1 MEELVLPSYAKVN
14 LVLDVLDRRPDGY
27 HNICTIMVPV
37 SLADQ
42 IHLRLAPQIS
52 VESVPAVPGPP
63 EANLA
68 YRAACLLKDAAGYP
82 HGAAIRLEK
91 AIPMAG
97 GLAGGSSN
105 AAAVLTGLN
114 QLWGTKLSQA
124 ELMQLAIQLGSDVP
138 FFIDPQPAKVEG
150 IGERVTPISAPAPVW
165 MVLATPAVSKS
176 TGTVY
181 RWLDEL
187 PHLSHP
193 NSMGMERALAAGDLK
208 GIAACLG
215 NVFEQ
220 VMLPRHPVIGQVKQ
234 QMLEHGAL
242 GALMSGAG
250 PTVFGIMPD
259 EEAARKASAQIA
271 ELGYRSWPVHMV
283 NHC

>member
-1 MEELVLPSYAKVN
+1 MEELALPSYAKVN
-14 LVLDVLDRRPDGY
+14 LVLDVRDRRPDGY

-37 SLADQ
+37 SLADRV
-42 IHLRLAPQIS
+42 RLQPAPQVS
-52 VESVPAVPGPP
+52 VESSPAVPGPP
-63 EANLA
+63 DANLA
-68 YRAACLLKDAAGYP
+68 YRAACLLKKATGYP

-91 AIPMAG
+91 VIPMAG

-114 QLWGTKLSQA
+114 QLWRTNLSRA
-124 ELMQLAIQLGSDVP
+124 ELMRLAIQLGSDVP
-138 FFIDPQPAKVEG
+138 FFIDARPARVEG
-150 IGERVTPISAPAPVW
+150 IGEQVTPICALASVW
-165 MVLATPAVSKS
+165 MVLVTPAVVKS

-187 PHLSHP
+187 AQVHHP
-193 NSMGMERALAAGDLK
+193 DPARMEQALAAGELE
-208 GIAACLG
+208 GIAAGLG

-220 VMLPRHPVIGQVKQ
+220 VMLPRHSAIGQVKQ
-234 QMLEHGAL
+234 LLLEQGAI

-259 EEAARKASAQIA
+259 EAAARSVSARMA
-271 ELGYRSWPVHMV
+271 ALGYRTWPVHMV
-283 NHC
+283 SRS